1 MDESRKRAASTVN
14 NKNMG
19 SSLDEDFGKDFL
31 SSWKLP
37 KSGEDTID
45 FNVESVPKGSK
56 KFNFDSLDDFGFDG
70 AFDKLSSFKMGMP
83 GLDFSSPVKKKA
95 KHKSSNGDDLSEG
108 KKETEKDFSFSFD
121 FNELGK
127 FNLGSKLGME
137 EKSTGTVTGKTNP
150 ISSEGNKDTPRNL
163 SAKGTDIRED
173 NKSKEQTP
181 TQDTC
186 TLRSSHPTRQEIVKN
201 GCCPTPNVNAADS
214 SDVMQEDTNVIPSR
228 KQQTNINTVSNDRH
242 GEHSKEAYSSKAPA
256 HKYFQNASCSAVS
269 VQDPTQV
276 PAHPVN
282 SKGGPKVDFSKVH
295 VSREG
300 NDNEQSISSQ
310 SRNTSTVNPS
320 IPRRS
325 VSQLDSQNEVEENVS
340 HNEVSQD
347 NQSFS
352 SNPKLSTRR
361 SCAMKNNE
369 EGTSAPKSPSSLVQ
383 REIRNTEPSQANE
396 TGTFSVLSK
405 SANIKANRIELTS
418 ETVKKSACGS
428 KVMNKMATQSTD
440 LKREH
445 KQANGGTDKSK
456 IALSKTYIKPALH
469 GLWTTSM
476 NVNNAKNAKLGLEP
490 PSVRKLSQL
499 DTRSSTAPNTGHTT
513 VPNHL
518 LLKSSDDSDSVQ
530 GTPSKD
536 DKIPTIPQLTG
547 RRTARLDIKSPKSA
561 ILLEKE
567 SVEASGGKGS
577 LVTTSKI
584 PNSVSKGKSTLLSP
598 SIMQKESVID
608 PKAPTVLKHIK
619 RSPSVRKSP
628 QTVPELENQTLLRH
642 GTPKAHMDNEISSV
656 MACET
661 GDISDLELPAL
672 LENDGHVEKAE
683 ACRKELEDICILLK
697 RKHTEAKELAKFADS
712 LRSKKYLV
720 EEVGTIDSH

>member
-1 MDESRKRAASTVN
+1 MSA
-14 NKNMG
+14 
-19 SSLDEDFGKDFL
+19 DEDFGKDFL

-383 REIRNTEPSQANE
+383 R
-396 TGTFSVLSK
+396 FVFF
-405 SANIKANRIELTS
+405 TS
-418 ETVKKSACGS
+418 FFIYAE
-428 KVMNKMATQSTD
+428 
-440 LKREH
+440 
-445 KQANGGTDKSK
+445 
-456 IALSKTYIKPALH
+456 
-469 GLWTTSM
+469 
-476 NVNNAKNAKLGLEP
+476 
-490 PSVRKLSQL
+490 
-499 DTRSSTAPNTGHTT
+499 
-513 VPNHL
+513 
-518 LLKSSDDSDSVQ
+518 
-530 GTPSKD
+530 
-536 DKIPTIPQLTG
+536 
-547 RRTARLDIKSPKSA
+547 
-561 ILLEKE
+561 
-567 SVEASGGKGS
+567 
-577 LVTTSKI
+577 
-584 PNSVSKGKSTLLSP
+584 
-598 SIMQKESVID
+598 ESVID

-683 ACRKELEDICILLK
+683 ACRKELEDVNM
-697 RKHTEAKELAKFADS
+697 HFVEKETH
-712 LRSKKYLV
+712 RS
-720 EEVGTIDSH
+720 